1 MATPQPSA
9 YQQQALLRLVGLP
22 YVCLVE
28 DTRSA
33 SRFVCQ
39 LSNGEKVRA
48 AQIEDIFNAGLIIE
62 ALEGAGAATRSTSA
76 TAGATD
82 KLHGELLAHAERLF
96 GVTLQDAFPVYL
108 GMGRWDYTRWEDR
121 PRVKWPRPVAN

>member
-1 MATPQPSA
+1 MATPQPSVQ
-9 YQQQALLRLVGLP
+9 QQQALRRLVGLP

-28 DTRSA
+28 DPRSA
-33 SRFVCQ
+33 SRFICQ

-62 ALEGAGAATRSTSA
+62 ALEGVGAATRSTSA

-96 GVTLQDAFPVYL
+96 GMTLQDAFSWYL
-108 GMGRWDYTRWEDR
+108 GMERSDYIRWEDR
-121 PRVKWPRPVAN
+121 PRVKWPRPLAN